1 MLDETNKLTRKHLQ
15 WLRACVA
22 NAEIFRRCQ
31 KKAFFC
37 FIIDKYGKVAGT
49 GYNGLPSGMV
59 DCVDGG
65 CPRALNDVPSGTPYD
80 SGPGLCF
87 SSHAEI
93 NALAHGDGDR
103 FHGATLY
110 VNGEPC
116 LTCAKSIAS
125 AGIKTIVCLVEEHRV
140 NTATVDDFLAKA
152 KVDLQKL
159 KIGN

>member
-1 MLDETNKLTRKHLQ
+1 MQ
-15 WLRACVA
+15 WLQACIA

-37 FIIDKYGKVAGT
+37 FIIDEYGRVAGT

-65 CPRALNDVPSGTPYD
+65 CPRALNKVPSGIPYD

-93 NALAHGDGDR
+93 NALAHGDGYR

-116 LTCAKSIAS
+116 LTCAKSVAA
-125 AGIKTIVCLVEEHRV
+125 AGIKTIVCLKEPFRT
-140 NTATVDDFLAKA
+140 NTTTVDNFLALA
-152 KVDLQKL
+152 EVELLKL
-159 KIGN
+159 EI